1 MYLKKIYD
9 ENLGPIEKLN
19 LDFPFHENGNPKPI
33 IFVGE
38 NGSGKSTL
46 LSNIVDAFYE
56 LAGKHYR
63 NVLHDDDYGAGNQ
76 YYKAIAPLEIRVG
89 AKHMFSYIGLKDSQE
104 IHYFFKS
111 GKFSVSDFRK
121 KLEWPSFSMNWDE
134 NENYKN
140 IQASEKTAKTI
151 FENNVICY
159 FGPNR
164 YEKPMWM
171 GDKYYYQDEI
181 IHPSIHTGWS
191 GILKNDI
198 TVKNVNEKN
207 LQWLLDLIIDS
218 RPDVEGS
225 ADNLSISNIDANVL
239 LLLRQAKQNIEA
251 IISQILGEEAVF
263 ALNIRNNGASR
274 FRIVNKNTHRVIAPT
289 LDSLSTGQ
297 IALFNIFSTI
307 VRYADTYNI
316 NNSIQLKD
324 ITGIV
329 VIDEIDLHLHTKL
342 QKEVLPNLIKLFP
355 KVQFIITSHAP
366 LFLLGMKELFG
377 DDNFEI
383 YEMPKAR
390 KITAERFSEFQ
401 RAYDYLKETQT
412 YQQDAEKMLSQLNP
426 KTKAVIITEGATDW
440 KHIKTAFNILKDNP
454 TYTDLFDG
462 LDIEFLE
469 YEPANSSVLTE
480 HKLEMGKDT
489 LKTLC
494 ENICKIPQKT
504 KHIFI
509 ADNDDPD
516 IVKKMSEHNKS
527 FKDWSNNVYSF
538 VLPVPQSRQDT
549 PNICIEHLYSDMEI
563 KTEIEEN
570 GVLRRLYIGNE
581 FDKRGLATGV
591 DRVCEKPK
599 KCGPDKIDIIE
610 GSKGERVTAI
620 SDNLGAINYALPKTA
635 FAKYVSENPN
645 EFNFDNFIQIFE
657 TIKQIIGDV
666 AQK

>member
-1 MYLKKIYD
+1 
-9 ENLGPIEKLN
+9 
-19 LDFPFHENGNPKPI
+19 
-33 IFVGE
+33 
-38 NGSGKSTL
+38 
-46 LSNIVDAFYE
+46 
-56 LAGKHYR
+56 
-63 NVLHDDDYGAGNQ
+63 
-76 YYKAIAPLEIRVG
+76 
-89 AKHMFSYIGLKDSQE
+89 
-104 IHYFFKS
+104 
-111 GKFSVSDFRK
+111 
-121 KLEWPSFSMNWDE
+121 
-134 NENYKN
+134 
-140 IQASEKTAKTI
+140 
-151 FENNVICY
+151 
-159 FGPNR
+159 
-164 YEKPMWM
+164 MWM

-181 IHPSIHTGWS
+181 IHPSIHTGWN

-225 ADNLSISNIDANVL
+225 ADNLSISNIDTNVL

-426 KTKAVIITEGATDW
+426 KTKTIVITEGATDW
-440 KHIKTAFNILKDNP
+440 KHMKTAFNVLRNNP
-454 TYTDLFDG
+454 AHTDLFNG
-462 LDIEFLE
+462 LDFEFLE
-469 YEPANSSVLTE
+469 YEPANSSASAE
-480 HKLEMGKDT
+480 HKLEMGN
-489 LKTLC
+489 KTLT
-494 ENICKIPQKT
+494 NICESYSKLPQDITYIFVADRDVTNTNKT
-504 KHIFI
+504 MGDGDKTF
-509 ADNDDPD
+509 
-516 IVKKMSEHNKS
+516 KK
-527 FKDWSNNVYSF
+527 WSKNVYSF
-538 VLPVPQSRQDT
+538 LIPVPHNRSTT
-549 PNICIEHLYSDMEI
+549 PNICIEHLFTDEEI
-563 KTEIEEN
+563 KTEVVCA
-570 GVLRRLYIGNE
+570 GVKRRLYIGNE
-581 FDKRGLATGV
+581 FDERGIAV
-591 DRVCEKPK
+591 SIDRFCERPEI
-599 KCGPDKIDIIE
+599 CGRGKINIIE
-610 GSKGERVTAI
+610 GSQGDKITSI
-620 SDNLGAINYALPKTA
+620 SNQDNINNYALSKMN
-635 FAKYVSENPN
+635 FAKYVSENPDK
-645 EFNFDNFIQIFE
+645 FNFDNFLGVFRI
-657 TIKQIIGDV
+657 IKAIIGDA
-666 AQK
+666 AQQ